1 ATVTVDSEENIHE
14 VIRDIKDMGLQE
26 FSLTDLVDQVRRNL
40 TLITFTTGFLAVVAL
55 LVSDLG
61 ITNTM
66 IMSVLKRTREIGV
79 MKAVGA
85 RDLHVQLLFLVE
97 GVLVGVLGS
106 GLGLLLSWLASLP
119 GESVAKS

>member
-1 ATVTVDSEENIHE
+1 
-14 VIRDIKDMGLQE
+14 
-26 FSLTDLVDQVRRNL
+26 

-66 IMSVLKRTREIGV
+66 IMSVLRRTREIGV

-106 GLGLLLSWLASLP
+106 GLGLLLSWLASPP
-119 GESVAKS
+119 GESVARSLMEKQTQTPLHDALFVFPTWLTVGA